1 LASIDLCRVR
11 IGLTTDTYRVN
22 PPQSPDRNHG
32 LFETLLVAEGRPVAL
47 DAHLDRLA
55 ASVREIFGSELPPS
69 LREEAERA
77 TEGTALGRLRIDLAP
92 GREGALV
99 PSFAVAPIDPEFTFP
114 QQGEALRAVVAP
126 GWSGG
131 HKWADRGWL
140 EEVEAELGEEVPLI
154 VDGDGHALE
163 AGRAN
168 VFLVLDGVLVTPP
181 ADSRILPGTAR
192 AATIELARELG
203 IEVAERPIS
212 LHEVRSAEGVF
223 LTSSVRGLRPARS
236 LDGAPL
242 DRSSDLVER
251 LAAALR
257 ERWLSGLSSAAS
269 AAPGARPPGRS
280 A

>member
-1 LASIDLCRVR
+1 
-11 IGLTTDTYRVN
+11 VN
-22 PPQSPDRNHG
+22 PPQSPDPGHG

-55 ASVREIFGSELPPS
+55 ASVREIFAAELPAG
-69 LREEAERA
+69 LAEEAARA
-77 TEGTALGRLRIDLAP
+77 SEGTDLGRLRIDLAP
-92 GREGALV
+92 GTDGALS

-114 QQGEALRAVVAP
+114 EQGEALRSVVAP

-140 EEVEAELGEEVPLI
+140 EEVEARLGEEVPLI
-154 VDGDGHALE
+154 VGEDGHVLE

-168 VFLVLDGVLVTPP
+168 VFLVLDGALVTPP

-203 IEVAERPIS
+203 VEVVERPIS
-212 LHEVRSAEGVF
+212 VHELPVAEAVF

-242 DRSSDLVER
+242 KRSGDLVER

>member
-1 LASIDLCRVR
+1 M
-11 IGLTTDTYRVN
+11 N
-22 PPQSPDRNHG
+22 PPESPDHSHG
-32 LFETLLVAEGRPVAL
+32 LFETLLVAAGRPVAL
-47 DAHLDRLA
+47 DAHLARLA
-55 ASVREIFGSELPPS
+55 ASVREIFGAELPPT
-69 LREEAERA
+69 LAGEAEQA
-77 TEGTALGRLRIDLAP
+77 TEGTPLGRLRIDLAP
-92 GREGALV
+92 GDDGVLRS
-99 PSFAVAPIDPEFTFP
+99 SFAVAPIDPEFTFP
-114 QQGEALRAVVAP
+114 EEGEALRAVDAP

-140 EEVEAELGEEVPLI
+140 EQVEEKLGEEVPLI
-154 VDGDGHALE
+154 VDGDGHVLE

-168 VFLVLDGVLVTPP
+168 VFLVIEGALVTPP

-203 IEVAERPIS
+203 IEVLERPIA
-212 LHEVRSAEGVF
+212 LHEVRSAEAVF
-223 LTSSVRGLRPARS
+223 LSSSVRGLRPARS

-242 DRSSDLVER
+242 ERSGDLVER

>member
-1 LASIDLCRVR
+1 MR
-11 IGLTTDTYRVN
+11 IGPTPDTYDVN
-22 PPQSPDRNHG
+22 PPPPPDASHG

-47 DAHLDRLA
+47 DAHLGRLG
-55 ASVREIFGSELPPS
+55 ASVREVFGAELPEG
-69 LREEAERA
+69 LREEVEQAA
-77 TEGTALGRLRIDLAP
+77 SGTPLGRLRIDLAP
-92 GREGALV
+92 SADGTLL
-99 PSFAVAPIDPEFTFP
+99 PSVAVAPIDPEFTFP
-114 QQGEALRAVVAP
+114 ESGEALRAVLAP

-131 HKWADRGWL
+131 HKWVDRGWL
-140 EEVEAELGEEVPLI
+140 EEVEEELGEEVPLI
-154 VDGDGHALE
+154 VDGDGHVLE

-168 VFLVLDGVLVTPP
+168 VFLVRDGTLITPP

-192 AATIELARELG
+192 AATIELAAELG

-212 LHEVRSAEGVF
+212 LHDVRAADAVF

-236 LDGAPL
+236 LDGAEL
-242 DRSSDLVER
+242 ERSGDLVER

-257 ERWLSGLSSAAS
+257 ERWFSGLSSAAS